1 MAEVAILDYGV
12 GNLLS
17 VERALQHL
25 GIPTYRTNNEKEV
38 FRASHLILPGVGA
51 FGAAISVLNENNLDH
66 VVKQFARTGKP
77 VLGICL
83 GMQLL
88 FNESHEFGL
97 HAGLGLIP
105 GAVKPIAGAMCE
117 KEKIPSIG
125 WKNLTVN
132 NGSQN
137 PFLITTRSYFYF
149 VHSFMGIPDKSTD
162 LIATYQYGGVSI
174 PAIVRRDNVIGVQF
188 HPEKSAQDGL
198 ELIRKFSSL

>member
-17 VERALQHL
+17 VERALNCL
-25 GIPTYRTNNEKEV
+25 GITSYRTNKEEEV
-38 FRASHLILPGVGA
+38 LRASHLILPGVGA
-51 FGAAISVLNENNLDH
+51 FGAAISVLNENNLDQ
-66 VVKQFARTGKP
+66 VVKRFARTGKP

-88 FNESHEFGL
+88 FNESHEFGV
-97 HAGLGLIP
+97 HTGLGLIP
-105 GAVKPIAGAMCE
+105 GTVKPISGAMCE

-132 NGSQN
+132 NPSQN
-137 PFLITTRSYFYF
+137 PFQISKQGYYYF
-149 VHSFMGIPDKSTD
+149 VHSFMGIPEISTD

-174 PAIVRRDNVIGVQF
+174 PAIVRKDNVIGVQF

>member
-1 MAEVAILDYGV
+1 
-12 GNLLS
+12 
-17 VERALQHL
+17 
-25 GIPTYRTNNEKEV
+25 
-38 FRASHLILPGVGA
+38 
-51 FGAAISVLNENNLDH
+51 
-66 VVKQFARTGKP
+66 
-77 VLGICL
+77 
-83 GMQLL
+83 
-88 FNESHEFGL
+88 
-97 HAGLGLIP
+97 
-105 GAVKPIAGAMCE
+105 MCE